1 MSKYEVG
8 YGKPPK
14 HSQFKKGMCP
24 NPKGRGKRAKLKL
37 GDIVENVLN
46 ADIKFQ
52 KRGRTKKTTR
62 LEFALKTLINSA
74 VKGDTKSAAMILTMR
89 AHALRHGNLGAKKII
104 EIENWLPD
112 YAGET
117 GADRTARMRQAQT
130 LANSDWPALDKE

>member
-14 HSQFKKGMCP
+14 HSQFKKGVCA
-24 NPKGRGKRAKLKL
+24 NPKGRGKRTKVKL
-37 GDIVENVLN
+37 GDIVENALN
-46 ADIKFQ
+46 AEIKYQ
-52 KRGRTKKTTR
+52 TRGRTKKSTR
-62 LEFALKTLINSA
+62 LEFALRTLINSA

-89 AHALRHGNLGAKKII
+89 AHARKHGNIGAKQII

-117 GADRTARMRQAQT
+117 GAERTARMREART
-130 LANSDWPALDKE
+130 LANGDWPATDNE